1 MKVTTMIS
9 MLERIEERLDEIDDK
24 LESTKGY
31 TKQSMEWTDNLYTSK
46 LIYQLFFYQSHHFP
60 KDSCQI

>member
-46 LIYQLFFYQSHHFP
+46 FLEWTFAFICFGLSR
-60 KDSCQI
+60 SLLT